1 MGNHGGKRPG
11 AGRKPGSGRYGEA
24 TVAVRVPE
32 SLKAAVVAALREAP
46 PRRPEP
52 AEGVA
57 PAKGVASAELR
68 RPATRPPRLAV
79 PLFAHR
85 IAAGFPSPADD
96 YVEDRLDLNEL
107 LVRHA
112 EATYF
117 LRVKG
122 DSMLGAGIHHG
133 DILVVDRAVEA
144 VDGSVVVAEVDGEL
158 TVKRLRYA
166 HGHPELHPENAAF
179 AVMRFRDGQELR
191 IWGVVTNAI
200 HGVA

>member
-11 AGRKPGSGRYGEA
+11 AGRKLGSGRYGEA

-46 PRRPEP
+46 PRRPELAGGVVP
-52 AEGVA
+52 TRGVA
-57 PAKGVASAELR
+57 PAELH
-68 RPATRPPRLAV
+68 RPATRPPRLAM

-166 HGHPELHPENAAF
+166 HGHPELHPENPAF